1 MQQIVTTIIAILLG
15 VGGMLLYFYGSNW
28 LIDRFLADQIDARG
42 SVIKSNTRLREG
54 IRPWLF
60 VAPALILLAVYLVYP
75 AIQTFIL
82 SFQDALSRNFV
93 GLQNYAWA
101 LQDTGFQISIRN
113 NIAWL
118 IIVPFAS
125 TAFGLIVAVLSDR
138 VRWESL
144 AKSLIFMPMAISFVG
159 AAIIWRFVYAFR
171 PEGQPQIGILNA
183 ILVSFGGQPSTWY
196 TQPPLNNLTLMV
208 ILIWIQAGFAMVL
221 LSAALKGV
229 PEETLEAARID
240 GANEIQI
247 FFRIMIPQ
255 ILTTITVVMTTI
267 IIVVLKVFDIV
278 FTMTNGQFET
288 EVLANY
294 MYRWMFR
301 NFDYGR
307 GSMIAVTIMLAVTP
321 FLIWNIIRFQREEAN
336 R

>member
-1 MQQIVTTIIAILLG
+1 MQQILTTVVAILVG
-15 VGGMLLYFYGSNW
+15 VGGMLLYFYGSN
-28 LIDRFLADQIDARG
+28 LIIDRAFADKVAPDGTMIE
-42 SVIKSNTRLREG
+42 SKTILRER

-60 VAPALILLAVYLVYP
+60 VVPALLLLTLYLVYP
-75 AIQTFIL
+75 AVQTLLL
-82 SFQDALSRNFV
+82 SFYDDLSRNFV
-93 GLQNYAWA
+93 GLQNYSWA
-101 LQDTGFQISIRN
+101 LGDAGFQISIRN
-113 NIAWL
+113 NIGWL
-118 IIVPFAS
+118 IVVPFFS
-125 TAFGLIVAVLSDR
+125 TAFGLIVAVLADR
-138 VRWESL
+138 VKWESL

-171 PEGQPQIGILNA
+171 PAGQPQIGILNA
-183 ILVSFGGQPSTWY
+183 IVVGAGGQPLTWY
-196 TQPPLNNLTLMV
+196 TEPPWNNLALMV

-240 GANEIQI
+240 GASEVAI

-255 ILTTITVVMTTI
+255 IMTTITVVMTTI

-278 FTMTNGQFET
+278 FTMTNGQFQT

-301 NFDYGR
+301 NFDSGR
-307 GSMIAVTIMLAVTP
+307 GSAIAVTIMLAVTP
-321 FLIWNIIRFQREEAN
+321 FLIWNIIRFRREEAA